1 MCQTAPVIQAP
12 PRAPMAP
19 PTLDQLAPKQ
29 ATDGTDTRRKG
40 LSKYKIAL
48 DPAMPQTNKLGGIP
62 MKTGV

>member
-1 MCQTAPVIQAP
+1 
-12 PRAPMAP
+12 MAP